1 MTSPL
6 IAKLDRRDRLD
17 ASERSALDDLP
28 GSPRRVHAGVELV
41 REHERPSASLL
52 VLDGFCARVSL
63 LQSGGRQIT
72 QIGVAGDFLDLHGF
86 LMKQMDHSVVALT
99 GVVVAEI
106 PHDRLRR
113 LTEDYPH
120 LLRLFWLDTLIDAA
134 THRQWILGL
143 GRRTARARLAHLIC
157 ELQLRLETAG
167 RGQGDSVAL
176 PLNQATLGDV
186 LGLSNVHV
194 SRVLKEMREMDLA
207 RWSDG
212 VVTVLDRPGLWREAE
227 FDPDYL
233 RLERAPV

>member
-17 ASERSALDDLP
+17 ASERSALSDLLGP
-28 GSPRRVHAGVELV
+28 SRRVHAGVELV
-41 REHERPSASLL
+41 REHERPRASLV
-52 VLDGFCARVSL
+52 VLDGFCARVSFVH
-63 LQSGGRQIT
+63 SGGRQIT

-99 GVVVAEI
+99 EVVVAEI

-113 LTEDYPH
+113 LTEDHPH

-143 GRRTARARLAHLIC
+143 GRRTARARLAHLFC

-167 RGQGDSVAL
+167 RSQGDRFAL

-194 SRVLKEMREMDLA
+194 SRVLKELREMDLA

-212 VVTVLDRPGLWREAE
+212 AVMVLDQPGLWREAE